1 MDEAYWI
8 EYALQWLTVLG
19 GLAIASPLIIS
30 AYVILKNDGK
40 TNVRTK
46 G

>member
-8 EYALQWLTVLG
+8 NYVLEWVSVFL
-19 GLAIASPLIIS
+19 GLGIASPLLIS

-40 TNVRTK
+40 TNVKLK

>member
-8 EYALQWLTVLG
+8 NYALEWASIGLG
-19 GLAIASPLIIS
+19 LGVASPLLIS

-40 TNVRTK
+40 TDVKLK